1 MAIENNE
8 EGFLGRLT
16 NLEERYSF
24 QEDTIV
30 QLSDIV
36 ARQDRQIEV
45 LAQEL
50 KQCKEQLEG
59 LRERSQGQ
67 EGPLDPQ
74 SERPPHY

>member
-1 MAIENNE
+1 MAIEKNGE
-8 EGFLGRLT
+8 ELLERVT
-16 NLEERYSF
+16 SLEERYSF
-24 QEDTIV
+24 QEDTVV

-67 EGPLDPQ
+67 EGGLDPQ